1 MTKKK
6 LDMQDVLGQEHCKRA
21 LEVAA
26 VGDHSILLIGPHKSG
41 KWALGERFSTIY
53 SKGTVLFKIRKEDVC
68 IQNNT
73 ARNHKGVMIATML
86 PCPCG
91 NFTDPKKE
99 CNCRPG
105 GIQKHLEATPSEIL
119 NRVDI
124 HVEVPKLNLD
134 HLSDRR
140 RGESSEEIKARV
152 EKARMNPEAEKLDK
166 EADEL
171 LKLAILELGI
181 SAKSYDKI
189 ISVAA
194 TIAQMDD
201 KRIIEAH
208 HISEAISYRSLDR
221 NLWG

>member
-1 MTKKK
+1 MKK
-6 LDMQDVLGQEHCKRA
+6 LDLQDIRGQEHCKRA

-26 VGDHSILLIGPHKSG
+26 VGAHSILLIGPHKSG

-53 SKGTVLFKIRKEDVC
+53 SEGTVLFKISKKDAHA
-68 IQNNT
+68 QNNI
-73 ARNHKGVMIATML
+73 ARNHKGVMIATMF

-91 NFTDPKKE
+91 NFTDPKRD
-99 CNCRPG
+99 CNCTPHEIQNHLVLIPG
-105 GIQKHLEATPSEIL
+105 EIL
-119 NRVDI
+119 KRVDI
-124 HVEVPKLNLD
+124 QVEVPKLNLD

-140 RGESSEEIKARV
+140 RGESSAEIKIRV
-152 EKARMNPEAEKLDK
+152 EKARLNPKPKELDK
-166 EADEL
+166 EANEL

-181 SAKSYDKI
+181 YPTSYDKI

-194 TIAQMDD
+194 TIAQMDN
-201 KRIIEAH
+201 KPIMEAH